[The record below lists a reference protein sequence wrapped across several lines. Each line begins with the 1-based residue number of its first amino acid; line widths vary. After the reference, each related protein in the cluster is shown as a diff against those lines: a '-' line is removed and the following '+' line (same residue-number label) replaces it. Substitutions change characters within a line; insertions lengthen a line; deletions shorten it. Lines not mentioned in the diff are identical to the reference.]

1 MKKVLLIIPDGTG
14 IKNYLY
20 ADVFKDVDA
29 SLHLMHEFDDR
40 TLATIKNRLNIG
52 ENSIIPDYQE
62 SIKERYLRELIHLLR
77 IKFNVKKLNNPSILK
92 FYKPKSTNLKQRL
105 FYKAIELRSLF
116 SSSYKSIE
124 KLEEKYENA
133 LCKNNFYNEMKL
145 VLKNVHPDVV
155 FCSHQ
160 RALKMP
166 TIFKAAR
173 DLNIHASTVIY
184 SWDNIPKARLALRA
198 DQYLVWSSVM
208 KKELLMLYPE
218 IKDAAIAITG
228 SPQFEFY
235 KDHKNIIT
243 KDEFYTSRGLDPN
256 KKIVCF
262 SGDDVRTSPNDP
274 AYLEDLADEIVT
286 AKLQDTYQIAFR
298 RCPVD
303 VSGRYDTIVEKYKDL
318 IIEMPPLWN
327 INTQEWSAIYPREE
341 DVSELVSL
349 AYYADVVI
357 NVGSTM
363 AFDFGMFNKPCIYI
377 NYDQPD
383 SGLWSTE
390 IIYTYQ
396 HFKSMPSADA
406 VLWWNS
412 KSAIVPLLQSLEKG
426 VDTTINTWM
435 HIINEHPQN
444 AAITIKKALG
454 I

>member
-20 ADVFKDVDA
+20 SDVFQDVDA

-40 TLATIKNRLNIG
+40 TLSTIQNRLNIN
-52 ENSIIPDYQE
+52 ESSIIPSFKE
-62 SIKERYLRELIHLLR
+62 RIKERYLRELIHLLR

-92 FYKPKSTNLKQRL
+92 FYKPKRANLKQRL
-105 FYKAIELRSLF
+105 FYKAIEVRSKF

-124 KLEEKYENA
+124 KLETKYENT
-133 LCKNNFYNEMKL
+133 LGENNFYNEIKS
-145 VLKNVHPDVV
+145 VLENINPDVV

-166 TIFKAAR
+166 TLFKAAR
-173 DLNIHASTVIY
+173 DLNIDTTTVIY

-198 DQYLVWSSVM
+198 DKYLVWSSVM
-208 KKELLMLYPE
+208 KKEVLMLYPE
-218 IKDAAIAITG
+218 IKDAAIEITG

-235 KDHKNIIT
+235 KDNKNIIS
-243 KDEFYTSRGLDPN
+243 KHEFYNSRGLDLD
-256 KKIVCF
+256 KKIICF

-274 AYLEDLADEIVT
+274 AYLEDLVDELVN
-286 AKLQDTYQIAFR
+286 ANLQDTYQIAFR

-303 VSGRYDTIVEKYKDL
+303 VSGRYETIAKKHKEL

-327 INTQEWSAIYPREE
+327 IDKKEWSAIYPREE

-349 AYYADVVI
+349 AFYADVVI

-377 NYDQPD
+377 NYDQAGND
-383 SGLWSTE
+383 DWSTE
-390 IIYTYQ
+390 TIYKYQ
-396 HFKSMPSADA
+396 HFRSMPSSDV
-406 VLWWNS
+406 VLWWNN
-412 KSAIVPLLQSLEKG
+412 KNEIVSLLQSIENESR
-426 VDTTINTWM
+426 TNINDWL
-435 HIINEHPQN
+435 HIINEHPEN
-444 AAITIKKALG
+444 ASIHIKKALG